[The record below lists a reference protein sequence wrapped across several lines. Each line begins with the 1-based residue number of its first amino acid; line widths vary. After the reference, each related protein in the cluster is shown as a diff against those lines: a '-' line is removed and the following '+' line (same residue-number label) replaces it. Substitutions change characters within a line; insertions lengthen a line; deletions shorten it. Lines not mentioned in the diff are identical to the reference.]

1 MNIREGLLR
10 SQVENARVRYKEEKV
25 KGKRSNKN
33 KKIMIEG
40 QSLNA
45 S

>member
-10 SQVENARVRYKEEKV
+10 SQVENARLRHKEEKIRGT
-25 KGKRSNKN
+25 KTNKN